1 MQETTPLSAQSTT
14 DPTEAA
20 WAAVWTADA
29 LLDSLVDFFET
40 PNPVTAQWLRRR
52 ITATTAAVDAAKL
65 ALGVT
70 YPCRRDRFTLTALG
84 EAALVAAEAR
94 EQAPER
100 QPVA

>member
-1 MQETTPLSAQSTT
+1 MSTSTPLSAQDTT
-14 DPTEAA
+14 RQDPTEAA
-20 WAAVWTADA
+20 WAATWTADA

-84 EAALVAAEAR
+84 EAALVAAEA
-94 EQAPER
+94 PE
-100 QPVA
+100 PVPAA